1 MYFMFFSSPWLFL
14 GFQNPHHAIISWPR
28 RQLVDFLACTSRDV
42 TWMCK
47 KLESFCSNVC
57 LVFSLLTNVFDA
69 QEVSQKKR
77 YLCSWRSFCDALKQ
91 SVWSLSCEHCDLWM
105 TDVIGRSKHTILIG
119 IFNQV
124 PSLLC
129 QKQTASPRIF
139 CPLWIFWFFLR
150 TLVTFSLKP
159 NILCFLHC
167 GADQVQF
174 VSSLRIF

>member
-1 MYFMFFSSPWLFL
+1 MCSHQLENSEYLTYSLPRKSKIVMYFMFFSSPWLFL

-91 SVWSLSCEHCDLWM
+91 NVWSLSCEHCDLWM
-105 TDVIGRSKHTILIG
+105 TDGHWP
-119 IFNQV
+119 F
-124 PSLLC
+124 
-129 QKQTASPRIF
+129 QTHNTY
-139 CPLWIFWFFLR
+139 CHL
-150 TLVTFSLKP
+150 
-159 NILCFLHC
+159 
-167 GADQVQF
+167 Q
-174 VSSLRIF
+174 